1 MLEIRTVLC
10 PVDFTALNTREI
22 QLAVEVCRSFGARL
36 ILHHNLDQ
44 APLGPATSWM
54 WHREHRHGH
63 TPEEK
68 ATTALREMLSGL
80 PGGVQAEARLSSGM
94 AAPAILQLEDQ
105 VEADLVVMAT
115 HGATTA
121 DHTSIAEQIVER
133 SRCPVLVLHDG
144 AESPLRLSFGGRTR
158 LVHVLVPTDL
168 SPSSERAVRYAFDL
182 SRLLSLRL
190 HLLHVIVPRKSAW
203 VETGVS
209 MAGPQVREGAPSE
222 EARDRL
228 AAMVPEDLTHRV
240 DVHVKIGEP
249 AEKIEELAGN
259 LGVACI
265 VMGAHARSFLRRL
278 FTHDTSRELLHQAP
292 CPVWFVPQIQ
302 AA

>member
-10 PVDFTALNTREI
+10 PVDFTEINTREI

-54 WHREHRHGH
+54 WHQEHRNVCS
-63 TPEEK
+63 TEDR
-68 ATTALREMLSGL
+68 AIARLRELLSGL
-80 PGGVQAEARLSSGM
+80 PGGVQAEARLSNGM

-105 VEADLVVMAT
+105 VGADLVVMAT
-115 HGATTA
+115 HGATTD
-121 DHTSIAEQIVER
+121 DHTSVAEQIVEA
-133 SRCPVLVLHDG
+133 SRCPVLVLHGG
-144 AESPLRLSFGGRTR
+144 AESPLRLEFEHTTR
-158 LVHVLVPTDL
+158 LIHVLVPTDL
-168 SPSSERAVRYAFDL
+168 SPSAERAVRYAFDL
-182 SRLLSLRL
+182 ARLLPLRL

-209 MAGPQVREGAPSE
+209 MGGPQVHEGAPSQ

-228 AAMVPEDLTHRV
+228 AALVPEDLKHRV
-240 DVHVKIGEP
+240 AIHVEIGEP
-249 AEKIEELAGN
+249 AEKIEELAGS

-278 FTHDTSRELLHQAP
+278 FTQDTSRELLHRAP
-292 CPVWFVPQIQ
+292 CPVWFVPQLQ